1 MHHTAAVLLLLEL
14 LAPVITLEDNEIL
27 KAISAPQDVK
37 YIVFSLGSNKFPCLY
52 FLFFI
57 FFFILFFFK
66 FQMSV
71 FFKYYWDSVKF
82 YFENAKLLKSLK
94 HILLALLPE
103 IKRGIFGNNLHPISL
118 SP

>member
-27 KAISAPQDVK
+27 KVISAPHDVK
-37 YIVFSLGSNKFPCLY
+37 DIVFSLGSNKFPCLFFFF
-52 FLFFI
+52 FLFF
-57 FFFILFFFK
+57 FG

-94 HILLALLPE
+94 HILLALLP
-103 IKRGIFGNNLHPISL
+103 
-118 SP
+118 